1 MPEIAGSD
9 ETVLETERLLLRTA
23 RPDEADAVLEFF
35 VRNEPHLGPWEPARP
50 PGFFT
55 VALWRERLAQYREHW
70 LVGGSYRL
78 HLFEKR
84 EPRRVVGLIGL
95 TNVVRGVF
103 QNAQLGFGLDKGC
116 VGRGL
121 MLEAVSAT
129 VDFAFGPLDLHRVEA
144 NHQPQNLRSAA
155 LLRRA
160 GFEVQGYARDYLFL
174 DGAWRDH
181 VLTAKRR
188 PEPARARSA
197 VP

>member
-84 EPRRVVGLIGL
+84 EPRRVVGSIGL

-103 QNAQLGFGLDKGC
+103 QNAL
-116 VGRGL
+116 L
-121 MLEAVSAT
+121 MQMT
-129 VDFAFGPLDLHRVEA
+129 IDDLH
-144 NHQPQNLRSAA
+144 
-155 LLRRA
+155 RA
-160 GFEVQGYARDYLFL
+160 GFEVLVHQRVPANDGGLALGQTALAR
-174 DGAWRDH
+174 GWGR
-181 VLTAKRR
+181 T
-188 PEPARARSA
+188 E
-197 VP
+197 

>member
-1 MPEIAGSD
+1 VCEIAFPDCD
-9 ETVLETERLLLRTA
+9 ETVLETDRLLLRTA
-23 RPDEADAVLEFF
+23 RPDEADAVLDFF
-35 VRNEPHLGPWEPARP
+35 VRNEPHLGPCEPARP

-55 VALWRERLAQYREHW
+55 IEGWRERLAQYRDHW
-70 LVGGSYRL
+70 LAGTTFRL

-84 EPRRVVGLIGL
+84 LPTRVVGSIGL
-95 TNVVRGVF
+95 SNVVRGVF
-103 QNAQLGFGLDKGC
+103 QNAQMGFGLDAEC

-121 MLEAVSAT
+121 MLEAVHAT
-129 VDFAFGPLDLHRVEA
+129 LDFGFGRLDLHRIEA

-188 PEPARARSA
+188 PEPSTSSA
-197 VP
+197 P